1 MFKNKVD
8 TYLRRAG
15 YTYLRRAGYTYLRRA
30 GYTYLRRVGYTQMI
44 IVGLS
49 ISQWLPW
56 PLAIWAFALD
66 GNLVK
71 QVGVVF

>member
-8 TYLRRAG
+8 TSQEG
-15 YTYLRRAGYTYLRRA
+15 
-30 GYTYLRRVGYTQMI
+30 
-44 IVGLS
+44 GLH
-49 ISQWLPW
+49 IDEKCWTLDKPMAC

-71 QVGVVF
+71 SYKLIKFQSQTLFCS